1 MPELSLQQAIFRG
14 TSELNSNGLTFA
26 PNPIALAND
35 FEFSSN
41 YSGAIALPSNS
52 SKQPRHN
59 GYEFVK
65 LSTPNIKIPDTTLE
79 NLWECTKEHYGL
91 TAFAV
96 FAGTASIPIDKV
108 TLGYRVWEG
117 SSRNTNIISHI
128 GTSFVNIRPTRIR
141 KLPDQPIFEA
151 FSQGI
156 QPYVLDGNA
165 LLAGWAELAAPL
177 GLADMNPVGRPVTG
191 AREAVLFDKGFQ
203 HKRAV
208 TIAMQPVIW

>member
-1 MPELSLQQAIFRG
+1 MNTNSQNYLNGQGKTMPELSLQQAIFRG

-65 LSTPNIKIPDTTLE
+65 FSTPNIKIPDTTLG

-91 TAFAV
+91 TV
-96 FAGTASIPIDKV
+96 FSGLAGTASIPIDKV
-108 TLGYRVWEG
+108 KLGYWVQKD
-117 SSRNTNIISHI
+117 SRATTNIISHI
-128 GTSFVNIRPTRIR
+128 GTRFFSLTRLPARSPAARLAKATFGTIRVFGIIGRAMPFV
-141 KLPDQPIFEA
+141 A
-151 FSQGI
+151 
-156 QPYVLDGNA
+156 
-165 LLAGWAELAAPL
+165 L
-177 GLADMNPVGRPVTG
+177 GLAV
-191 AREAVLFDKGFQ
+191 FDVVSIGLCAYDAQNGK
-203 HKRAV
+203 
-208 TIAMQPVIW
+208 

>member
-1 MPELSLQQAIFRG
+1 MNTNSQNYLNGQGKTMPELSLQQAIFRG

-91 TAFAV
+91 TV
-96 FAGTASIPIDKV
+96 FLGLAGTASIPIDKV
-108 TLGYRVWEG
+108 KLGYWVQKD
-117 SSRNTNIISHI
+117 SRATTNIISHI
-128 GTSFVNIRPTRIR
+128 GTRFFSLTRLPARSPAARLAKATFGTIRVFGIIGRAMPFV
-141 KLPDQPIFEA
+141 A
-151 FSQGI
+151 
-156 QPYVLDGNA
+156 
-165 LLAGWAELAAPL
+165 L
-177 GLADMNPVGRPVTG
+177 GLAV
-191 AREAVLFDKGFQ
+191 FDVVSIGLCAYDAQNGK
-203 HKRAV
+203 
-208 TIAMQPVIW
+208 